1 MIIYYTPSTGAILS
15 AISAAKDPGTYP
27 KNLGTP
33 LYLDDAT
40 YTDVW
45 DHPGWYLI
53 QSDLPVAQPAWSVT
67 ALESTTTPGEYTDT
81 ATLHNVPTTPPSE
94 ATFTVAGHTFT
105 EAITSNQATLTLAV
119 HPLLGGQRVVL
130 QVTATGTVAGSTV
143 IGTTPALIG
152 QGMQTIQTVPT
163 VVPAGPGSL
172 NYVLEATANTVP
184 LGETMNAL
192 ALGLAEVLHFVH
204 NDLIPWMQST
214 SYTPWKPTDPQGF
227 ALANIQSAL
236 LPNIPFTLGNIVPA
250 SDAPIP
256 VWQQLLTTLTA
267 FQTASTTANEALSTL
282 TDLS

>member
-1 MIIYYTPSTGAILS
+1 MIIYYDPTSGAIQS
-15 AISAAKDPGTYP
+15 AISATSDPGTYP
-27 KNLGTP
+27 ANPGTP

-40 YTDVW
+40 YADVW
-45 DHPGWYLI
+45 HHPGWYLI
-53 QSDLPVAQPAWSVT
+53 QNDLPVVQSAWT
-67 ALESTTTPGEYTDT
+67 ATATAASTAGQWTVT
-81 ATLHNVPTTPPSE
+81 ATLNHPPSSPPTS
-94 ATFTVAGHTFT
+94 ATFTVAGQTFT
-105 EAITSNQATLTLAV
+105 SAITSSQATLTLAI
-119 HPLLGGQRVVL
+119 HPLLGNQRVSI
-130 QVTATGTVAGSTV
+130 QVSASGTISGSTV
-143 IGTTPALIG
+143 IGASPALIG
-152 QGMQTIQTVPT
+152 QGVQTIQTVPT

-214 SYTPWKPTDPQGF
+214 SYTPWKPSDPQGF

-256 VWQQLLTTLTA
+256 VWAQLLATLTA

-282 TDLS
+282 TNLE

>member
-1 MIIYYTPSTGAILS
+1 MIVYYDPTSGAIQS
-15 AISAAKDPGTYP
+15 AITAASDPGTYP
-27 KNLGTP
+27 ANPGTP

-40 YTDVW
+40 WSEVW
-45 DHPGWYLI
+45 THLGWYLI
-53 QSDLPVAQPAWSVT
+53 QEGAPVAQPAWSLT
-67 ALESTTTPGEYTDT
+67 ATVSTTTPGEYTVT
-81 ATLHNVPTTPPSE
+81 ATLHHPPPTPPSE
-94 ATFTVAGHTFT
+94 ATFTVAGQTFT
-105 EAITSNQATLTLAV
+105 RPVTSSQATLTLAI
-119 HPLLGGQRVVL
+119 HPLLGSQRVSVH
-130 QVTATGTVAGSTV
+130 VSATDTVDGSTA
-143 IGTTPALIG
+143 IGTTDALIG
-152 QGMQTIQTVPT
+152 QGVQTIQTVPT
-163 VVPAGPGSL
+163 VVPAGSGSL

-214 SYTPWKPTDPQGF
+214 SYTPWKPSDPQGF

-256 VWQQLLTTLTA
+256 VWAQLLATLTA

-282 TDLS
+282 TNLE

>member
-1 MIIYYTPSTGAILS
+1 MIIYYAPTTGAIQS

-27 KNLGTP
+27 KNPGTP

-45 DHPGWYLI
+45 DHLNWYLI
-53 QSDLPVAQPAWSVT
+53 QDGVPVAQPAWSVT
-67 ALESTTTPGEYTDT
+67 ALESTSTSGQYTAT
-81 ATLHNVPTTPPSE
+81 ATLHNPPTTPPSE
-94 ATFTVAGHTFT
+94 ATFTVAGQTFT
-105 EAITSNQATLTLAV
+105 EAITSNQAILTLAV
-119 HPLLGGQRVVL
+119 HPLLATQ
-130 QVTATGTVAGSTV
+130 QVAVQVSASSTVAGSTV

-152 QGMQTIQTVPT
+152 QGVQTLQSVPT
-163 VVPAGPGSL
+163 VVPTGPGSL

-204 NDLIPWMQST
+204 SDLIPWMQSA
-214 SYTPWKPTDPQGF
+214 SYAAWKPSDPQGY

-256 VWQQLLTTLTA
+256 VWQQLLITLTA
-267 FQTASTTANEALSTL
+267 FQTASTTANAALSTL
-282 TDLS
+282 TNLS

>member
-1 MIIYYTPSTGAILS
+1 MIVYYDTSGAIRAVIDATS
-15 AISAAKDPGTYP
+15 PPTAYP
-27 KNLGTP
+27 SNPGTP

-40 YTDVW
+40 WPDVW
-45 DHPGWYLI
+45 THPGWYRI
-53 QSDLPVAQPAWSVT
+53 QNGQPVVQPAWTVS
-67 ALESTTTPGEYTDT
+67 AASGTTSGQWIIA
-81 ATLHNVPTTPPSE
+81 ATLNNPPPTPPSE
-94 ATFTVAGHTFT
+94 ATFTVAGQTFT
-105 EAITSNQATLTLAV
+105 RAITSSQATLTLAI
-119 HPLLGGQRVVL
+119 HPLLGSQRVSVH
-130 QVTATGTVAGSTV
+130 VSASGTISGSTG
-143 IGTTPALIG
+143 IGASPALIG
-152 QGMQTIQTVPT
+152 QGVQTIQTVPT
-163 VVPAGPGSL
+163 VVPAGSGSL

-227 ALANIQSAL
+227 ALDNIHTDL

-256 VWQQLLTTLTA
+256 VWQQMLTTLTA

-282 TDLS
+282 TTLE